1 MKKKALWAT
10 ICAMSVFA
18 LAACG
23 KADTEI
29 ASMKGAKITV
39 SDFYEKAKTDQNS
52 QQIVLDMILSDV
64 FTAKYGDDISKDD
77 VNKEIKNI
85 FGDNFEEQ
93 LKASK
98 LTRKDVEKSVKEQLA
113 FKAGLKSHVK
123 LTDADLKT
131 AWEAFHPEVQA
142 QIIAVAS
149 EDDAKAVKKELDKK
163 GADFTKIAKE
173 KSILPTKDD
182 GGKVKFDSSTD
193 ATQVPDEVKAIA
205 WKLKD
210 GEVSEPVAVMSSYS
224 PMYYIVKM
232 VKNQD
237 KGNDMKKFE
246 KEVKQNAT
254 DAKLNDSAFTTKVIG
269 EELKAANVKIKDDT
283 FANILTNFIDAAEP
297 KKDTTTSSDKSSTKD
312 STDKSATKSTDSS
325 STKDSTEKTAE
336 SK

>member
-64 FTAKYGDDISKDD
+64 FTSKYGDDISKDD

-123 LTDADLKT
+123 LTDADLKA
-131 AWEAFHPEVQA
+131 AWDAFHPEVEA

-163 GADFTKIAKE
+163 GADFAKIAKK
-173 KSILPTKDD
+173 KSIHPTKDD
-182 GGKVKFDSSTD
+182 GGKIKFDSSTD
-193 ATQVPDEVKAIA
+193 ATQVPDEVKTIA

-224 PMYYIVKM
+224 PMYYVVKM

-269 EELKAANVKIKDDT
+269 EELKAANVKIKDET
-283 FANILTNFIDAAEP
+283 FANILTNFIDATET
-297 KKDTTTSSDKSSTKD
+297 KKDTKDSSDKSD
-312 STDKSATKSTDSS
+312 SKATDKSDAKDTKKSS
-325 STKDSTEKTAE
+325 DKTEE

>member
-18 LAACG
+18 LAACSS
-23 KADTEI
+23 KADSEI
-29 ASMKGAKITV
+29 ASMKGSKITV

-64 FTAKYGDDISKDD
+64 FTSKYGDDISKKD
-77 VNKEIKNI
+77 VEKEIKNI

-123 LTDADLKT
+123 LTKDDLKA
-131 AWEAFHPEVQA
+131 AWDTFHPEVEA

-163 GADFTKIAKE
+163 GADFAKIAKE
-173 KSILPTKDD
+173 KSVHPTKDD
-182 GGKVKFDSSTD
+182 GGKIKFDSSTD
-193 ATQVPDEVKAIA
+193 ATQVPDEVKTIA

-224 PMYYIVKM
+224 PMYYVVKM

-237 KGNDMKKFE
+237 KGNDMDKFKKE
-246 KEVKQNAT
+246 INQIAT

-283 FANILTNFIDAAEP
+283 FAGILTNFVDAAEP
-297 KKDTTTSSDKSSTKD
+297 AKDTKDTKDSSDKSDTKT
-312 STDKSATKSTDSS
+312 TDKSDTKE
-325 STKDSTEKTAE
+325 STEKTEE